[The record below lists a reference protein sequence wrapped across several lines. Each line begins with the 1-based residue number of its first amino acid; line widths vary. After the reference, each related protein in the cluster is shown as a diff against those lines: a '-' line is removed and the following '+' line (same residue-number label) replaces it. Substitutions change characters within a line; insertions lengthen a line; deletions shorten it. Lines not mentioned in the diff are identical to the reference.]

1 MLKQKLMGLVMV
13 VIGVLSVIP
22 ERDATAAVMLVPL
35 GLYVLFTKK
44 NVLYK

>member
-1 MLKQKLMGLVMV
+1 MLKQRL
-13 VIGVLSVIP
+13 IGIALIVLGILSVIP

-35 GLYVLFTKK
+35 GLYDLFTKK